1 MGAADAAAP
10 ATAAS
15 AARVLERLE
24 TLFAIGAGEG
34 ANRPGL
40 SAEEE
45 QACALAAAWMREA
58 GLEVSWDAV
67 GNIVGRLPGAAPDL
81 PEVWAGSH
89 VDTVPAGGRFDG
101 ALGVVAAI
109 EAVGRLAARAGAGTL
124 RRTVGVVVFRDEE
137 GWRFG
142 TGVLGS
148 RALVGQI
155 AAGDLD
161 VRDADGISV
170 GEALAALGREDLVRD
185 GRVVAGGK
193 PPGVFVEAHIEQGP
207 VLADAGAPLGVVT
220 SIVGTAGFR
229 VAFAG
234 AAGHAGTTPMAG
246 RADAVCAAARF
257 ALAVREAATAAGDGA
272 VATVGRIE
280 TPGGAS
286 NVLPARVEVTTDA
299 RAGDPAVFAAL
310 CAAVERAAA
319 DAAAAE
325 GCTATVRPAGR
336 IEPVPM
342 AAVAR
347 AALARAVEAGGAPV
361 VEIASGAGHDAQC
374 LAAAGVPAGMLFVRS
389 LAGGVSHRPDEHTD
403 AEAVGLAVDALE
415 HALADLADR
424 PDDAA

>member
-10 ATAAS
+10 ATAAG

-24 TLFAIGAGEG
+24 TLFAIGDGEG

-45 QACALAAAWMREA
+45 QACALAAEWMRAA

-67 GNIVGRLPGAAPDL
+67 GNVVGRLAGSAPDL

-109 EAVGRLAARAGAGTL
+109 EAVGRLAARAAPP
-124 RRTVGVVVFRDEE
+124 RRTVAVVVFRDEE

-148 RALVGQI
+148 RALVGRLE
-155 AAGDLD
+155 AGELD
-161 VRDADGISV
+161 VRDAAGVSV
-170 GEALAALGREDLVRD
+170 GEALAALGRGHGVRD
-185 GRVVAGGK
+185 GLVDPGAT
-193 PPGVFVEAHIEQGP
+193 PPGIFLEAHIEQGP
-207 VLADAGAPLGVVT
+207 VLAGAGAPLGVVT
-220 SIVGTAGFR
+220 GIVGTSSFR
-229 VAFAG
+229 VAFEG
-234 AAGHAGTTPMAG
+234 SAGHAGTTPMAG

-257 ALAVREAATAAGDGA
+257 ALAVRAAALDAGGGA
-272 VATVGRIE
+272 VATVGRVA

-286 NVLPARVEVTTDA
+286 NVVPARVEVTADA
-299 RAGDPAVFAAL
+299 RAGDPGAFATL

-319 DAAAAE
+319 EAASAE

-347 AALARAVEAGGAPV
+347 AALARAIEASGAPV

-403 AEAVGLAVDALE
+403 AEAVGLAVDVLE

-424 PDDAA
+424 PEDPA